1 MGGVRTI
8 REQFE
13 FRTGRCFLMTL
24 YLTKDGM
31 KWKMIPGE
39 MCIKIA
45 TLECERLCHLNRLA
59 GSEDTGQQVS
69 YRVDKK
75 WWAVGFT
82 STSCRWIKQ
91 VNLITNGHPSK
102 RKPIVQKTETKS
114 DSRRHSLGMKSRCLW
129 EFLNYRCTLLTSW
142 VVAAALLRQDH
153 WFNDHRLWRAILR
166 IIVRLCTR

>member
-1 MGGVRTI
+1 MGQVRTI

-24 YLTKDGM
+24 YLREDGM

-45 TLECERLCHLNRLA
+45 TLECERLYHLNRLA
-59 GSEDTGQQVS
+59 GFEATREQVS

-102 RKPIVQKTETKS
+102 RNAIVQKTETKS
-114 DSRRHSLGMKSRCLW
+114 DSRRDSQGMKSRCLW
-129 EFLNYRCTLLTSW
+129 EFLNYRCTLLTSR
-142 VVAAALLRQDH
+142 VEAALLREDH
-153 WFNDHRLWRAILR
+153 WFNDRRLWRAILR
-166 IIVRLCTR
+166 IIVRLCTW